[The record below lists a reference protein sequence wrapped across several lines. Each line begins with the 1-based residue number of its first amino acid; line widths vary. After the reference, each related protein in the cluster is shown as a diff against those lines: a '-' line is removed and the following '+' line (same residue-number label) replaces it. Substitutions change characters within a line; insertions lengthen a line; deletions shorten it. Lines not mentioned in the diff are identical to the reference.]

1 LKEGCKRVLIEPQ
14 NPKVGMIGQRM
25 LNETNTRKFFRIQPI
40 NICMRVL
47 CIAGTPIDIT
57 IIHVPEIG
65 HDIDVMFTNVPGY
78 VLINN
83 SWVKD

>member
-1 LKEGCKRVLIEPQ
+1 MV
-14 NPKVGMIGQRM
+14 GQRM
-25 LNETNTRKFFRIQPI
+25 FNESNTCEFFRIQPI

-57 IIHVPEIG
+57 IIHGPEIG
-65 HDIDVMFTNVPGY
+65 HDIYIVFTNVSRY
-78 VLINN
+78 VLIYN

>member
-1 LKEGCKRVLIEPQ
+1 MV
-14 NPKVGMIGQRM
+14 GQRM
-25 LNETNTRKFFRIQPI
+25 LNESNTCQFFRIQPI

-57 IIHVPEIG
+57 IIHVPEIR
-65 HDIDVMFTNVPGY
+65 HDIYIVFTNVPGY
-78 VLINN
+78 VLIYN